1 MALYDNPPQVDPAT
15 GRLPI
20 YKQVLQQDPATGVYK
35 IKYEYTQINQR
46 FAGLETPAETLQDML
61 TKPVDTFPGIGQG
74 TGQPEDKTED
84 VVEDA
89 VTTTAATTD
98 AGGRGQGGM
107 YDFQGGDTPFGDRGP
122 QTNATTLDG
131 LMNTAFPG
139 VAARIFGGVATGF
152 ISSAN
157 PLLGTALSVQN
168 RISRQNARDALESS
182 LNDGSLAI
190 GMTTSQIDSTIDS
203 FKNVEDPLAK
213 QIVDKLTNISRM
225 SSLTPEKKPTQPS
238 ITGVAQDPFTG
249 DASIA
254 ESIAAQDRLR
264 DVDPAQIARDAQQA
278 KDDAIA
284 AGNIADARA
293 AAMRESG
300 YRGMSRDAAE
310 AAADA
315 ASVSAGTNS
324 PVSNYS
330 GETITSF
337 DGTQTQVGTF
347 SDRRNKENEGRNEDG
362 TAEEGS
368 VADMRDIARTQTAP
382 ISRSV
387 DRDNAVDNAARENEV
402 SDRHGNA
409 VTNNGKAI
417 NHDPSKNKKLAQIK
431 ALFSGK
437 RTKKG
442 GGGGGSG
449 GGNGGSGG
457 CFVKGTMIQMLNGT
471 EKEITTIKVGE
482 ETKGGIVQ
490 AKMEFMPQ
498 SIYNYKGVLVSGS
511 HWVVED
517 NQLIAVEDSKHGI
530 LTDRVEPVYTF
541 KTSDNR
547 IWINDIEF
555 GDFETGTD
563 EDWEPYFEKVR
574 QDLNKKL
581 RGEI

>member
-1 MALYDNPPQVDPAT
+1 
-15 GRLPI
+15 
-20 YKQVLQQDPATGVYK
+20 
-35 IKYEYTQINQR
+35 
-46 FAGLETPAETLQDML
+46 
-61 TKPVDTFPGIGQG
+61 
-74 TGQPEDKTED
+74 
-84 VVEDA
+84 
-89 VTTTAATTD
+89 
-98 AGGRGQGGM
+98 
-107 YDFQGGDTPFGDRGP
+107 PFGNRGP

-368 VADMRDIARTQTAP
+368 VADMRDIAR
-382 ISRSV
+382 
-387 DRDNAVDNAARENEV
+387 
-402 SDRHGNA
+402 
-409 VTNNGKAI
+409 
-417 NHDPSKNKKLAQIK
+417 
-431 ALFSGK
+431 
-437 RTKKG
+437 
-442 GGGGGSG
+442 
-449 GGNGGSGG
+449 
-457 CFVKGTMIQMLNGT
+457 
-471 EKEITTIKVGE
+471 
-482 ETKGGIVQ
+482 
-490 AKMEFMPQ
+490 
-498 SIYNYKGVLVSGS
+498 
-511 HWVVED
+511 
-517 NQLIAVEDSKHGI
+517 
-530 LTDRVEPVYTF
+530 
-541 KTSDNR
+541 
-547 IWINDIEF
+547 
-555 GDFETGTD
+555 
-563 EDWEPYFEKVR
+563 
-574 QDLNKKL
+574 
-581 RGEI
+581 